1 MLFHAMVRF
10 GPKLERRQMVLFRG
24 VDIGADLFAMTASC
38 VRAQML
44 AEQGNHEATELADL
58 FCRDSRRRVKRLFS
72 DMWWND
78 DVRKYRV
85 AQQVMRGEHAWLE
98 TGIISPL
105 EERGDGASLAQTRAH
120 QRTPQATN
128 AV

>member
-1 MLFHAMVRF
+1 
-10 GPKLERRQMVLFRG
+10 
-24 VDIGADLFAMTASC
+24 
-38 VRAQML
+38 ML
-44 AEQGNHEATELADL
+44 ASQGNAEANTLADL
-58 FCRDSRRRVKRLFS
+58 FCRAARERIEQLFEQFYGGY
-72 DMWWND
+72 DAQM
-78 DVRKYRV
+78 YRV